1 MKNRYKK
8 ILLIAAALPAFA
20 FAAGKPPVGSDALA
34 ARAEKLFLDDVDPG
48 QPKLHLERL
57 QQDEVMRLCSQY
69 RDNPPPKVRKRIEA
83 VSRQA
88 IRYPVEGRLM
98 GDWKKGEALASS
110 GRGGHVGRIQP
121 DAPGLQRGGN
131 CYACHQ
137 LAKKEVAYGTIG
149 PSLQQFGKVRGY
161 SEEMQRYAYERIFNS
176 QTFSACTNMPR
187 FGYHQWLSPEEITHI
202 VAFLMDPESPVNQ
215 E

>member
-1 MKNRYKK
+1 MKNHCKT
-8 ILLIAAALPAFA
+8 ILLIAAFLPSLV
-20 FAAGKPPVGSDALA
+20 FAAEKIPVGGGTIA
-34 ARAEKLFLDDVDPG
+34 ARAEKLFLDDVEPG
-48 QPKLHLERL
+48 QPTLHLERL
-57 QQDEVMRLCSQY
+57 RQDEVMRLCSQY
-69 RDNPPPKVRKRIEA
+69 RDKPPPKVRKQIEA
-83 VSRQA
+83 VSRQT
-88 IRYPVEGRLM
+88 IRYPVEGRLV

-110 GRGGHVGRIQP
+110 GRGGHVGKIQP

-161 SEEMQRYAYERIFNS
+161 TEEMQRYVYERIFNS
-176 QTFSACTNMPR
+176 QSFSACTNMPR
-187 FGYHQWLSPEEITHI
+187 FGYHQWLTPEEITHI

-215 E
+215 D